1 MDYHQHRGCKD
12 PPMKI
17 LFLGDVVGRSGRK
30 AVARHLPGLIARHGF
45 DFVIVNGENAAGGFG
60 ITEEIFDGLIDAG
73 ADCVTTGNHAWN
85 QKEALVF
92 AARQERF
99 IRPAN
104 YPDGTPGRGAN
115 IFTAKNGAR
124 VLVMQVMGQLFMP
137 ALDDPFAAAA
147 RALAASPLGE
157 ACDAII
163 VDMHAEATSEKQV
176 MAAFLDS
183 KVSLVVGTHTHVPTA
198 DHRILPGGTAFMTNA
213 GICSD
218 YDSIIGMDKDEP
230 LRRATLK
237 IPSSHL
243 EPAKGPGTVSGVAI
257 ETDDATG
264 LAKSISAVR
273 IGPGLTPAEPD
284 F

>member
-1 MDYHQHRGCKD
+1 
-12 PPMKI
+12 MKI

-30 AVARHLPGLIARHGF
+30 AVAHHLPGLIARHGF
-45 DFVIVNGENAAGGFG
+45 DFVVVNGENAAGGFG
-60 ITEEIFDGLIDAG
+60 ITEEIFDALIEAG
-73 ADCVTTGNHAWN
+73 ADCITTGNHVWD

-92 AARQERF
+92 AERKEQF

-104 YPDGTPGRGAN
+104 YPEGTPGRGAN

-124 VLVMQVMGQLFMP
+124 ILVLQVMGQLFMS

-147 RALAASPLGE
+147 RALAASPLGS

-163 VDMHAEATSEKQV
+163 VEMHAEASSEKQV
-176 MAAFLDS
+176 MGAFLDG

-198 DHRILPGGTAFMTNA
+198 DHRILPGGTAFITDA
-213 GICSD
+213 GMCGD
-218 YDSIIGMDKDEP
+218 YDSIIGMEKDEP

-243 EPAKGPGTVSGVAI
+243 EPAMGQGTVSGVAV
-257 ETDDATG
+257 ETDEASG

-273 IGPGLTPAEPD
+273 IGPGLAPAEPD
-284 F
+284 FLN

>member
-1 MDYHQHRGCKD
+1 
-12 PPMKI
+12 MKI

-30 AVARHLPGLIARHGF
+30 AVASHLPGLIARHGF
-45 DFVIVNGENAAGGFG
+45 DFVVINGENAAGGFG
-60 ITEEIFDGLIDAG
+60 ITEEIFDSLIEAG
-73 ADCVTTGNHAWN
+73 VDCVTTGNHAWN

-115 IFTAKNGAR
+115 IFTAKNGGR

-157 ACDAII
+157 ACDAIV

-176 MAAFLDS
+176 MGAFLDS

-198 DHRILPGGTAFMTNA
+198 DHRILPGGTAFMTDA
-213 GICSD
+213 GMCGD

-237 IPSSHL
+237 IPSSRL
-243 EPAKGPGTVSGVAI
+243 EPAVGPGTVSGVAI
-257 ETDDATG
+257 ETDDTSG
-264 LAKSISAVR
+264 LAKSIYAIR
-273 IGPGLTPAEPD
+273 LGPGLSPAQPD

>member
-1 MDYHQHRGCKD
+1 
-12 PPMKI
+12 MKI
-17 LFLGDVVGRSGRK
+17 LFLGDVVGRAGRK
-30 AVARHLPGLIARHGF
+30 AVARYLPGLIARHGF
-45 DFVIVNGENAAGGFG
+45 DFVIVNGENTAGGFG
-60 ITEEIFDGLIDAG
+60 ITERIFDDLIEAG
-73 ADCVTTGNHAWN
+73 ADCITTGNHAWN

-104 YPDGTPGRGAN
+104 YPDGTPGRGGNVFA
-115 IFTAKNGAR
+115 AKNGAR

-147 RALAASPLGE
+147 RLLADSPLGE
-157 ACDAII
+157 ACDAIV

-176 MAAFLDS
+176 MGAFLDS
-183 KVSLVVGTHTHVPTA
+183 KVSLVAGTHTHVPTA
-198 DHRILPGGTAFMTNA
+198 DHRILPGGTAFISDVGMC
-213 GICSD
+213 GD
-218 YDSIIGMDKDEP
+218 YDSIIGMEKDEP
-230 LRRATLK
+230 LRRATAK

-243 EPAKGPGTVSGVAI
+243 EPAKGPGMVSGVAV

-264 LAKSISAVR
+264 LAKSVSAVR
-273 IGPGLTPAEPD
+273 IGPGLSPAEPD

>member
-1 MDYHQHRGCKD
+1 
-12 PPMKI
+12 MKI
-17 LFLGDVVGRSGRK
+17 LFLGDVVGRAGRK
-30 AVARHLPGLIARHGF
+30 AVACHLPGLIARHDF
-45 DFVIVNGENAAGGFG
+45 DFVVVNGENAAGGFG
-60 ITEEIFDGLIDAG
+60 ITEEIFDDLIEAG
-73 ADCVTTGNHAWN
+73 ADCITTGNHAWN

-92 AARQERF
+92 ATRQERF

-115 IFTAKNGAR
+115 IFTAKNGSR

-147 RALAASPLGE
+147 HALAASPLGD

-163 VDMHAEATSEKQV
+163 VDMHAEASSEKQV
-176 MAAFLDS
+176 MGAFLDS

-198 DHRILPGGTAFMTNA
+198 DHRILPGGTAFMTDA
-213 GICSD
+213 GMCGD

-230 LRRATLK
+230 LRRATRK

-243 EPAKGPGTVSGVAI
+243 EPAMGPGTVSGVAV
-257 ETDDATG
+257 ETDDASG
-264 LAKSISAVR
+264 LAKNISAVR
-273 IGPGLTPAEPD
+273 IGPGLPPAEPD

>member
-1 MDYHQHRGCKD
+1 
-12 PPMKI
+12 MKI

-30 AVARHLPGLIARHGF
+30 VIARHLPGLTARHGF

-60 ITEEIFDGLIDAG
+60 ITEEIFDGLIEAG

-92 AARQERF
+92 AERQERF

-124 VLVMQVMGQLFMP
+124 VLVVQVMGQLFMA

-147 RALAASPLGE
+147 HALAASPLGE
-157 ACDAII
+157 ACDAIV

-176 MAAFLDS
+176 MGAFLDG

-198 DHRILPGGTAFMTNA
+198 DHRILPGGTAFMSDA
-213 GICSD
+213 GMCGD
-218 YDSIIGMDKDEP
+218 YESIIGMDKDEP
-230 LRRATLK
+230 LHRSTLK
-237 IPSSHL
+237 IPSSRL
-243 EPAKGPGTVSGVAI
+243 EPATGPGTISGVAV

-273 IGPGLTPAEPD
+273 IGPGLEPAEPD
-284 F
+284 FR